1 MATERSRL
9 FLCDT
14 AALTCLSW
22 QASQLH
28 AAPAPLQHSPLS
40 PPRRQWP
47 QGAFQSHRQ
56 GPERCHSLLTLF
68 RHLNVP
74 LSRQGS
80 LYVSFFTVEKN
91 SISPQT
97 HRQGKFLGH
106 LQFAAETT
114 VQPVNKATSTRCP
127 GPTPTLYAPCLETRF
142 KSC

>member
-1 MATERSRL
+1 MATEGSRL

-22 QASQLH
+22 QASHLH
-28 AAPAPLQHSPLS
+28 AAPAPRQHSPLS

-56 GPERCHSLLTLF
+56 GPEQCHSSLTLF
-68 RHLNVP
+68 GDLNVP

-91 SISPQT
+91 SISAQA
-97 HRQGKFLGH
+97 HRQGGSLGR

-114 VQPVNKATSTRCP
+114 VPPVNEAASTRCP
-127 GPTPTLYAPCLETRF
+127 GPTPPSPPRLETRF